1 MRITSQMLSSNFL
14 YDLNNNLNNMQ
25 TYQQQMASGSLISK
39 PSDNPLGTSKVMKI
53 NSEMA
58 ENQQYSTNISDA
70 TNWINV
76 TDSTLGEV
84 NNVLQKVNEL
94 VVSAGNATYTTA
106 QLQSVK
112 DEINQNVS
120 QLGQLMN
127 TSYGGKYIFGG
138 TCYSTP
144 PTGTTVGTVT
154 DTGTSVPPDI
164 SDGTIPGNGN
174 TGLNYVNSTG
184 TPIIE
189 GTTTSQGT
197 TTPPTTTDDTT
208 DPQIPKINSPLVAE
222 ISQGVTIQYNVTAS
236 EVMNFTGAN
245 GQPTNIA
252 TVLNNITYDLDNSN
266 TSNLTGADLTNIQA
280 AITNVS
286 NVTTKVGAL
295 ENRMSSA
302 ETENQA
308 ENTSLT
314 GVLSSTDDV
323 DYAQA
328 SMDYSQAQ
336 SVYQASLQVSSD
348 ILQKSLIDYL
358 T

>member
-25 TYQQQMASGSLISK
+25 NYQQQMASGTLISK

-58 ENQQYSTNISDA
+58 ENQQYSTNINEA

-94 VVSAGNATYTTA
+94 VVSAGNATYTSA

-138 TCYSTP
+138 TSYNTEP
-144 PTGTTVGTVT
+144 MGTTTGNSTGDAT
-154 DTGTSVPPDI
+154 DI
-164 SDGTIPGNGN
+164 AAGTIPGNEN
-174 TGLNYVNSTG
+174 IGLNYVDSSGNSIPTD
-184 TPIIE
+184 TSSQ
-189 GTTTSQGT
+189 TTTQT
-197 TTPPTTTDDTT
+197 N
-208 DPQIPKINSPLVAE
+208 QIADINSPLEAE
-222 ISQGVTIQYNVTAS
+222 ISQGVTVQYNVTAS
-236 EVMNFTGAN
+236 EVLNFTGVN
-245 GQPTNIA
+245 GATNIG
-252 TVLNNITYDLDNSN
+252 TLLNRITNDLDNSN
-266 TSNLTGADLTNIQA
+266 TSNLTGADLTDIQS

-286 NVTTKVGAL
+286 NVSTKVGAL

-302 ETENQA
+302 KTENQS

-314 GVLSSTDDV
+314 TVLSSTDDV

-336 SVYQASLQVSSD
+336 SVYQASLQVSGD
-348 ILQKSLIDYL
+348 ILQKSLLDYL

>member
-25 TYQQQMASGSLISK
+25 TYQQQMASGNLISK

-58 ENQQYSTNISDA
+58 ENNQYSTTISDA

-138 TCYSTP
+138 TSYSTEP
-144 PTGTTVGTVT
+144 MGTTVGTVPDVAAT
-154 DTGTSVPPDI
+154 DTVPSDI
-164 SDGTIPGNGN
+164 SDGTIPGDGN
-174 TGLNYVNSTG
+174 TGLNYVDSTG
-184 TPIIE
+184 APIME
-189 GTTTSQGT
+189 GTTTSQST
-197 TTPPTTTDDTT
+197 TTPATTTDTT
-208 DPQIPKINSPLVAE
+208 GQITNINSPLVAE
-222 ISQGVTIQYNVTAS
+222 ISQGVTVQYNVTAS

-245 GQPTNIA
+245 GQSTNIA
-252 TVLNNITYDLDNSN
+252 KVLNNITYDLDNSN

-302 ETENQA
+302 QTENQA

-348 ILQKSLIDYL
+348 ILQKSLLDYL

>member
-58 ENQQYSTNISDA
+58 ENQQYRTTISDA

-138 TCYSTP
+138 TCYSTEP
-144 PTGTTVGTVT
+144 MGTT
-154 DTGTSVPPDI
+154 TGTSAGNAADI
-164 SDGTIPGNGN
+164 TAGTIPGNGN
-174 TGLNYVNSTG
+174 IGLNYVDSSGN
-184 TPIIE
+184 PIPTDTSSQ
-189 GTTTSQGT
+189 TTTQT
-197 TTPPTTTDDTT
+197 N
-208 DPQIPKINSPLVAE
+208 QIANINSPLEAE

-236 EVMNFTGAN
+236 DVMNFTGSGGTTTDLGTLLN
-245 GQPTNIA
+245 QITN
-252 TVLNNITYDLDNSN
+252 DLDNSN

-302 ETENQA
+302 QTENQA